1 MLHLS
6 DLGIYLFAL
15 RATDVLDIL
24 LVALLVFALLVVVRG
39 STAVRLL
46 RGILI
51 AVLLLLLVSQVLD
64 LPAFGLIISRLLP
77 SAFIAIPVI
86 FQPELRRA
94 FERLGRAGF
103 LGARLGRGG
112 ADWIEGVAQAC
123 RRMAEGRVGALIVIE
138 RRISLAEFADRG
150 LPMDAT
156 CSADLLQQV
165 FVPNSPLHDGA
176 VILRAGRLVAARAVL
191 PLGAAAGG
199 LRALGTRHLA
209 AVNISR
215 LTDAVAIVVSEE
227 SGLISVAQDG
237 RLTRR
242 LTELSLAERLRATF
256 ASPEAEARTGWR
268 EGWAELRRAMGFLQ
282 PLGDGAT
289 DGEPASETKTRGF
302 DAASR
307 SRRRLLPR
315 LIGRP
320 SEFALASAVALVWW
334 LAVQAD
340 VRPLVEQLV
349 PAAGAA
355 SRLEVAF
362 TGLGEDLAAYRRDD
376 VAVQLR
382 LRGFRDAIA
391 AVDPSQLVA
400 LIDVPDDAGKAGD
413 LDLAIRGRCRS
424 RWQCWRSGVRVAES
438 LPASLAV
445 SVGGRSEDARSVVVE
460 PGQALS
466 SQLSIEGVRVSPAE
480 VVLTGPA
487 VQVARVSQVRAVL
500 PVDRLEMGMHSLP
513 AVSVV
518 AVDAFG
524 SPVLDITVR
533 PERVRVDLVVV
544 QRGEPVAV
552 APRWRIAPA
561 DGYEIYDIKVQ
572 PNSVQLEG
580 PDEAI
585 EAVRQR
591 GFKPLVDLT
600 GLTEDTVKR
609 FDLDLPATL
618 RALGGVD
625 GITVTLRVRPQTG
638 TRNLELTLRP
648 VHLAAGLRASLAAT
662 TVQVVLE
669 GPRPALDALSADQV
683 KAEVD
688 LRGLPVGTHQVRP
701 NLDLPSGI
709 SVRSLA
715 PESVEV
721 TLEAEAG
728 VGTTPAATA
737 PRSP

>member
-1 MLHLS
+1 MVHLS
-6 DLGIYLFAL
+6 DLGTYLFAL

-51 AVLLLLLVSQVLD
+51 AGLLLLLVSQVLD
-64 LPAFGLIISRLLP
+64 LPAFGLIISKLLP
-77 SAFIAIPVI
+77 SALVAIPVI

-103 LGARLGRGG
+103 LGARLGRGD
-112 ADWIEGVAQAC
+112 ATWIEGVALAC
-123 RRMAEGRVGALIVIE
+123 RRMAETQVGALIVIE

-176 VILRAGRLVAARAVL
+176 VILRSGRLVAARAVL

-199 LRALGTRHLA
+199 LRTLGTRHLA

-215 LTDAVAIVVSEE
+215 LTDAVAVVVSEE
-227 SGLISVAQDG
+227 TGLISVAQDG

-242 LTELSLAERLRATF
+242 LTEATLAERLRSSF
-256 ASPEAEARTGWR
+256 VEPEAEARAGWR
-268 EGWAELRRAMGFLQ
+268 EGWAELRRAVGLMGA
-282 PLGDGAT
+282 GA
-289 DGEPASETKTRGF
+289 DRPHDVDIEGGSK
-302 DAASR
+302 AAAP
-307 SRRRLLPR
+307 RRRLRLLPR
-315 LIGRP
+315 LLGRP
-320 SEFALASAVALVWW
+320 SEFALALAVALVWW
-334 LAVQAD
+334 LAVQAQ

-391 AVDPSQLVA
+391 AVEPSRLVA
-400 LIDVPDDAGKAGD
+400 LVEVPDDAGKEGD
-413 LDLAIRGRCRS
+413 VDLAIRGRCRS
-424 RWQCWRSGVRVAES
+424 RWQCWRSGIRVIES
-438 LPASLAV
+438 LPASLEV
-445 SVGGRSEDARSVVVE
+445 SVGGRIDEKRTVMLE
-460 PGQALS
+460 TGQAVN
-466 SQLSIEGVRVSPAE
+466 SQLSLEDVVLSPAE
-480 VVLTGPA
+480 VTLTGPA
-487 VQVARVSQVRAVL
+487 VQVARVSQVRAIL
-500 PVDRLEMGMHSLP
+500 PADRLELGLHAFP
-513 AVSVV
+513 AVPVV
-518 AVDAFG
+518 ALDAFG
-524 SPVLDITVR
+524 APVLDIAVG
-533 PERVRVDLVVV
+533 PEQVRVDLVVAE
-544 QRGEPVAV
+544 RGEPVAV

-580 PDEAI
+580 PVDAI
-585 EAVRQR
+585 EAVRRR

-625 GITVTLRVRPQTG
+625 GITVSLRVRPQTG
-638 TRNLELTLRP
+638 TRNLELALRP
-648 VHLAAGLRASLAAT
+648 VHAPSGLQASLAAT

-669 GPRPALDALSADQV
+669 GPRPALDALSAEQV
-683 KAEVD
+683 TAEVD
-688 LRGLPVGTHQVRP
+688 LRGLAVGKHQVKP
-701 NLDLPSGI
+701 TLNLPSGI

-721 TLEAEAG
+721 TLTSEAHG
-728 VGTTPAATA
+728 GSPAAVTPRA
-737 PRSP
+737 P